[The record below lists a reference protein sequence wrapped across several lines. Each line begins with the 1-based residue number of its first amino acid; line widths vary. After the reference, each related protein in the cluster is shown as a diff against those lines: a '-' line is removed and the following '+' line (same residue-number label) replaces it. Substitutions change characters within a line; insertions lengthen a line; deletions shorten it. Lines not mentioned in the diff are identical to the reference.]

1 MTRRPTPRLALL
13 LAHCVLV
20 AACGA
25 GVTGRQMTTDTD
37 SFDRAWQAVQD
48 ATTPEQQREH
58 IDAFL
63 QHQQEAGSGPLL
75 VRVQRRD
82 SGEKAAIDKAL
93 WEHPERYLVSILY
106 GQRQYDFVPLSRLSL
121 EPLFRE

>member
-1 MTRRPTPRLALL
+1 MTHRLTPRLALL

-25 GVTGRQMTTDTD
+25 GVTGRQMTTETD
-37 SFDRAWQAVQD
+37 SFDSAWQAVQD
-48 ATTPEQQREH
+48 ATTPQQQREH

-63 QHQQEAGSGPLL
+63 QQQHDAGSGPLL

-82 SGEKAAIDKAL
+82 TGEKAAIDKAL
-93 WEHPERYLVSILY
+93 WEHPDQYLVSILY

>member
-1 MTRRPTPRLALL
+1 MTRRPAPRVALL
-13 LAHCVLV
+13 LAHCVLA

-25 GVTGRQMTTDTD
+25 GVKGEQMTTND
-37 SFDRAWQAVQD
+37 SFDSAWQAVQN
-48 ATTPEQQREH
+48 ATTPERQREH

-63 QHQQEAGSGPLL
+63 QQQREAGSGPLL

-82 SGEKAAIDKAL
+82 TGEKAAIDKAL
-93 WEHPERYLVSILY
+93 WEHPDQYLVSILY

-121 EPLFRE
+121 EPLFHE